1 MASRSRRVAVA
12 SLFGVLIFLLKGF
25 LPSPTAD
32 FLILF
37 EAVLVGL
44 GHAILGRGGAT
55 YVEAVNGLLLTFVK
69 LSFAPFSLLLALLFG
84 AQVDLIASLLKVKN
98 TEVKTKRLVATLT
111 ISTAT
116 TGLIAYYT
124 TAIVTKLV
132 PSNVS
137 IALTILIFGVISGAA
152 GGYLAARIWN
162 RNLKSRFQSQA

>member
-1 MASRSRRVAVA
+1 MAVA

-32 FLILF
+32 FLIVF
-37 EAVLVGL
+37 EAVLVCL
-44 GHAILGRGGAT
+44 GYAILWRGGAT

-84 AQVDLIASLLKVKN
+84 AQVDVISSLLKVKN

-132 PSNVS
+132 PNNVG

-162 RNLKSRFQSQA
+162 RNLKSRF